1 MGSND
6 LLWAENS
13 PFNESS
19 LANMSDITKSTER
32 QLVKRFG
39 HLLVAADCRAVS
51 PHAGWPAG
59 LSEPEHGILQRVE
72 CRQTKNWPA
81 NLFPRIRV
89 GMVDQGGH
97 RMSVIRVEKSDN
109 FTILI
114 NDTLRDERLSLEA
127 TGLLVRLLSRPSDW
141 MVCFEALRRENR
153 VGRDKLRRILR
164 ELSST
169 GYLVRRRV
177 RRHSR
182 KFFWLTEV
190 HEAPQTSDSKTVDGK
205 QVDI

>member
-1 MGSND
+1 
-6 LLWAENS
+6 
-13 PFNESS
+13 
-19 LANMSDITKSTER
+19 
-32 QLVKRFG
+32 
-39 HLLVAADCRAVS
+39 
-51 PHAGWPAG
+51 
-59 LSEPEHGILQRVE
+59 
-72 CRQTKNWPA
+72 
-81 NLFPRIRV
+81 
-89 GMVDQGGH
+89 
-97 RMSVIRVEKSDN
+97 MSVIRVEKSDN